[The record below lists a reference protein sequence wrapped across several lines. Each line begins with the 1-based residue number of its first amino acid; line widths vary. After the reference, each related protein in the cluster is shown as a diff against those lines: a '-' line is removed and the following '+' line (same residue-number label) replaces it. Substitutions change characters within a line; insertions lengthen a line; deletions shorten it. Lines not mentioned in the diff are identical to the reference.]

1 MKMKPWIIAGVSCLC
16 AGTICCGAAVC
27 AGALDQ
33 NRYRENLHLIDQTD
47 TPSETFTSV
56 LMDIDN
62 ADVTVQNGSKFSITA
77 ENVPQNSYHVAVED
91 DTLQIQLNSDSE
103 PWYSYTHF
111 GFHPFHAPAA
121 KITVTLP
128 AEYRAVAIANHAGD
142 CTISGIHVSTLS
154 VDLDYGD
161 CQVKNVTAANLTAD
175 NDAGDLLLSDST
187 VSGTASLELDY
198 GDLTVKQTEIGNL
211 CKVKND
217 AGDVRLTD
225 VSCGSSEMEL
235 DYGSLKLQRFT
246 ETDQAQFSA
255 FTIFDGDVHCETSTL
270 WNSSFDLEFGDFS
283 TIDTVEDL
291 EKELKDKPIWDG
303 SFYTLFENLRY
314 EDIASGKFHFG
325 EIKKGIERFERKKKR
340 TYCKWEQ
347 EKDVFHIKTN
357 CSSDAVSIGTD
368 LLSKIKY
375 CPCCGRKIK
384 FIGED
389 Q

>member
-121 KITVTLP
+121 KITVILP

-175 NDAGDLLLSDST
+175 NDAGDLLLSDSI

-225 VSCGSSEMEL
+225 VSCGRNGTGL
-235 DYGSLKLQRFT
+235 RQLKIAEVYRNRSGTVQC
-246 ETDQAQFSA
+246 
-255 FTIFDGDVHCETSTL
+255 VH
-270 WNSSFDLEFGDFS
+270 
-283 TIDTVEDL
+283 
-291 EKELKDKPIWDG
+291 
-303 SFYTLFENLRY
+303 
-314 EDIASGKFHFG
+314 HF
-325 EIKKGIERFERKKKR
+325 RR
-340 TYCKWEQ
+340 
-347 EKDVFHIKTN
+347 
-357 CSSDAVSIGTD
+357 
-368 LLSKIKY
+368 
-375 CPCCGRKIK
+375 
-384 FIGED
+384 
-389 Q
+389 

>member
-161 CQVKNVTAANLTAD
+161 VQLNLHGKNSDYNVGYSYAA
-175 NDAGDLLLSDST
+175 
-187 VSGTASLELDY
+187 
-198 GDLTVKQTEIGNL
+198 
-211 CKVKND
+211 
-217 AGDVRLTD
+217 
-225 VSCGSSEMEL
+225 
-235 DYGSLKLQRFT
+235 GSLNDSSRNQILISGDKTVVDATVTFT
-246 ETDQAQFSA
+246 E
-255 FTIFDGDVHCETSTL
+255 
-270 WNSSFDLEFGDFS
+270 
-283 TIDTVEDL
+283 
-291 EKELKDKPIWDG
+291 
-303 SFYTLFENLRY
+303 
-314 EDIASGKFHFG
+314 
-325 EIKKGIERFERKKKR
+325 
-340 TYCKWEQ
+340 
-347 EKDVFHIKTN
+347 
-357 CSSDAVSIGTD
+357 
-368 LLSKIKY
+368 
-375 CPCCGRKIK
+375 
-384 FIGED
+384 
-389 Q
+389 

>member
-62 ADVTVQNGSKFSITA
+62 ADVTVQNGSKFSIAA

-175 NDAGDLLLSDST
+175 NDAGDLLMSDSI
-187 VSGTASLELDY
+187 VSGQLPWSWTMVTSLSSR
-198 GDLTVKQTEIGNL
+198 QRSEIS
-211 CKVKND
+211 
-217 AGDVRLTD
+217 VR
-225 VSCGSSEMEL
+225 
-235 DYGSLKLQRFT
+235 
-246 ETDQAQFSA
+246 
-255 FTIFDGDVHCETSTL
+255 
-270 WNSSFDLEFGDFS
+270 
-283 TIDTVEDL
+283 
-291 EKELKDKPIWDG
+291 
-303 SFYTLFENLRY
+303 
-314 EDIASGKFHFG
+314 
-325 EIKKGIERFERKKKR
+325 
-340 TYCKWEQ
+340 
-347 EKDVFHIKTN
+347 
-357 CSSDAVSIGTD
+357 
-368 LLSKIKY
+368 
-375 CPCCGRKIK
+375 
-384 FIGED
+384 
-389 Q
+389 